1 MLLFLLCI
9 ILLAYKNKHL
19 SLSPVPSLHLWW
31 QCNGAFQ
38 SFIQQILV
46 GFTLCVTPAQC
57 IQLSIVCLRKCAMLL
72 LFSCFL
78 TMGCNSETLTEAV
91 DQHVTPLTYILWLFK
106 TCHFYQNP
114 TLHQSPV
121 WDLTLGWCLLD
132 NQLNEHVCMQ
142 GAAKL
147 LVIIYRSTHIIS
159 HTSRHF

>member
-46 GFTLCVTPAQC
+46 GFILCVTPVQC

-78 TMGCNSETLTEAV
+78 TMGCNSETLTAAV

-114 TLHQSPV
+114 TLYQSPV
-121 WDLTLGWCLLD
+121 WDLALGWCLLD